1 VTVSRSG
8 WCARVGSPSGVG
20 SAIAASAGCGAG
32 ESGRRAA
39 SRAGRCTPCTAAVCC
54 RSSDRDRPRERFWA
68 SVSSARGSRS
78 PRLACADLPR
88 RRGKPGQELFL
99 APVCYTAREHGP
111 RVDSGRRRED
121 RLSAI
126 RARRSRARAAS
137 GRRGSDRDCPGD
149 LPGAGRPHRA
159 RRDPARARRSRRVPR
174 DRSRPRGLPGGPR
187 TARGAH
193 GHRLRRPSTRDI
205 LSEPAALA
213 HRGGTGVRPRGARAR
228 PRPRGAARRARGGR
242 TLREPGDV
250 RVRERCLATTDAERY
265 SAAREAIPEL
275 SVEIVEDAQ
284 GWPNSPGGT
293 RR

>member
-1 VTVSRSG
+1 VN
-8 WCARVGSPSGVG
+8 A
-20 SAIAASAGCGAG
+20 
-32 ESGRRAA
+32 SGRVFR
-39 SRAGRCTPCTAAVCC
+39 PLVVV
-54 RSSDRDRPRERFWA
+54 DRPGWHAPIYHGDAE
-68 SVSSARGSRS
+68 
-78 PRLACADLPR
+78 
-88 RRGKPGQELFL
+88 KPGQELF
-99 APVCYTAREHGP
+99 P
-111 RVDSGRRRED
+111 RSGLLHRSRTWTSSRF
-121 RLSAI
+121 RAS
-126 RARRSRARAAS
+126 ARRPPERYPRSTIPSARAS

-228 PRPRGAARRARGGR
+228 PRPRGARRARGGR

-284 GWPNSPGGT
+284 GLAELARGT